1 LRFADDRRKYDGHKE
16 NRAVSEAVVTDVAA
30 ARSGAGQDPRKRQ
43 QIIDGA
49 RRLFLAEGF
58 DAASMGEIAKAAGV
72 SKGTL
77 YVYFESK
84 EELFAELVRIE
95 KDKHFSPIFTLDP
108 NDHDVEAVLRRL
120 GHGFCHFITLPH
132 VVMGKRTMI
141 AIGTRMPEVTEAFF
155 REGPGRCGAKL
166 AEYLDAQ
173 VAAGRLAVPDTPLA
187 AAQFLGLVQA
197 EYGLRLLFGIGDVPA
212 PEEAEK
218 IIESAV
224 RMFMAAYGVPSA
236 PAG

>member
-1 LRFADDRRKYDGHKE
+1 LSETAVAEVGHGK
-16 NRAVSEAVVTDVAA
+16 
-30 ARSGAGQDPRKRQ
+30 SGAGQDPRKRQ
-43 QIIDGA
+43 QILDGA

-58 DAASMGEIAKAAGV
+58 DAVSMADIAREAGV

-95 KDKHFSPIFTLDP
+95 KDKHFSPIFALDP

-132 VVMGKRTMI
+132 VVMGKRTVI
-141 AIGTRMPEVTEAFF
+141 AIGTRMPELTENFF
-155 REGPGRCGAKL
+155 REGPARCRGKL
-166 AEYLDAQ
+166 CEYLDAQ
-173 VAAGRLAVPDTPLA
+173 VAAGVLAIPDTSLA
-187 AAQFLGLVQA
+187 AAQFLDLTQST
-197 EYGLRLLFGIGDVPA
+197 YGFRMLFGIGHAPS

-218 IIESAV
+218 IIDSAV
-224 RMFMAAYGVPSA
+224 RMFMAAYRAPSA
-236 PAG
+236 PAPVTSG

>member
-1 LRFADDRRKYDGHKE
+1 LSETAVAEVGHGK
-16 NRAVSEAVVTDVAA
+16 
-30 ARSGAGQDPRKRQ
+30 SGAGQDPRKRQ
-43 QIIDGA
+43 QILDGA

-58 DAASMGEIAKAAGV
+58 DAVSMADIAREAGV

-95 KDKHFSPIFTLDP
+95 KDKHFSPIFALDP

-132 VVMGKRTMI
+132 VVMGKRTVI
-141 AIGTRMPEVTEAFF
+141 AIGTRMPELTENFF
-155 REGPGRCGAKL
+155 REGPARCRGKL
-166 AEYLDAQ
+166 REYLDAQ
-173 VAAGRLAVPDTPLA
+173 VAAGVLAIPDTSLA
-187 AAQFLGLVQA
+187 AAQFLDLTQST
-197 EYGLRLLFGIGDVPA
+197 YGFRMLFGIGHAPS

-218 IIESAV
+218 IIDSAV
-224 RMFMAAYGVPSA
+224 RMFMAAYRAPSTPA
-236 PAG
+236 PVTSG

>member
-1 LRFADDRRKYDGHKE
+1 
-16 NRAVSEAVVTDVAA
+16 VSEAVVTDVAA

-84 EELFAELVRIE
+84 EELFAELVAIE
-95 KDKHFSPIFTLDP
+95 RDKQFSPIFNFDP
-108 NDHDVEAVLRRL
+108 DDHDVEAVLRRL
-120 GHGFCHFITLPH
+120 GHGFCHFVTLPH
-132 VVMGKRTMI
+132 VVMGKRTVI
-141 AIGTRMPEVTEAFF
+141 AIGTRMPEITETFF
-155 REGPGRCGAKL
+155 REGPARCGAKL
-166 AEYLDAQ
+166 SEYLAAQ
-173 VAAGRLAVPDTPLA
+173 VAAGVLAIPDTSLA
-187 AAQFLGLVQA
+187 AAQFLLLVQA
-197 EYGLRLLFGIGDVPA
+197 EYGFRLLFGIGQA
-212 PEEAEK
+212 PSLEQATK
-218 IIESAV
+218 IIDSAV
-224 RMFMAAYGVPSA
+224 RMFMAAYGVPAKAPA

>member
-1 LRFADDRRKYDGHKE
+1 LSETAVAEVGHGK
-16 NRAVSEAVVTDVAA
+16 
-30 ARSGAGQDPRKRQ
+30 SGAGQDPRKRQ
-43 QIIDGA
+43 QILDGA

-58 DAASMGEIAKAAGV
+58 DAVSMADIAREAGV

-132 VVMGKRTMI
+132 VVMGKRTVI
-141 AIGTRMPEVTEAFF
+141 AIGTRMPELTENFF
-155 REGPGRCGAKL
+155 REGPARCRGKL
-166 AEYLDAQ
+166 CEYLDAQ
-173 VAAGRLAVPDTPLA
+173 VAAGVLAIPDTSLA
-187 AAQFLGLVQA
+187 AAQFLDLTQST
-197 EYGLRLLFGIGDVPA
+197 YGFRMLFGIGHAPR

-218 IIESAV
+218 IIDSAV
-224 RMFMAAYGVPSA
+224 RMFMAAYRAPSA
-236 PAG
+236 PAPVTSG